1 MIADS
6 AGDPWLSVIS
16 VVRNDPEGFQSTLAS
31 LQGQDLAGVE
41 FVVVDSSD
49 NPAEIPALLEF
60 YPEASVNYYWVEPRG
75 IYAAMNTGI
84 DLAKGEYVFF
94 ANAGDTFFSDSVLA
108 SMKNLLIGA
117 DLVWVVGRVRI
128 IETDGN
134 EVTTSRLNFEAERDR
149 LFARGIFPPHQ
160 ATVVRTWELKSLGG
174 FSEQFAIAA
183 DYHAALKLAKISTPV
198 VVDNV
203 FMTFRE
209 GGVSTQQWRESFRE
223 FHQARLDVFAP
234 SGMARLVELFDT
246 YRHYA
251 TVWLHRNVMSGFTRR
266 REDRV

>member
-1 MIADS
+1 MSADS
-6 AGDPWLSVIS
+6 AGDPWLSVIT
-16 VVRNDPEGFQSTLAS
+16 VVRNDPEGFQLTLAS
-31 LQGQDLAGVE
+31 LQSQELAGVE
-41 FVVVDSSD
+41 FVVIDSSD
-49 NPAEIPALLEF
+49 NRAEIPALLESC
-60 YPEASVNYYWVEPRG
+60 PEISVNYYWVEPRG

-84 DLAKGEYVFF
+84 DIAKGEYVFF
-94 ANAGDTFFSDSVLA
+94 ANAGDSFFSDSVLA
-108 SMKNLLIGA
+108 SMRNLLNGA
-117 DLVWVVGRVRI
+117 EPVWVVGRVHI
-128 IETDGN
+128 IETNGN
-134 EVTTSRLNFEAERDR
+134 VVTTSRLNFEAERDR

-160 ATVVRTWELKSLGG
+160 ATVVRTRELKSIGG

-203 FMTFRE
+203 FMTFHE
-209 GGVSTQQWRESFRE
+209 GGVSTQQWRESFKE

-234 SGMARLVELFDT
+234 IGIARLVETFDT

-251 TVWLHRNVMSGFTRR
+251 TVWLHRNVMSRFTRS